1 MNNYIYEY
9 WQKIKDGSIITSKWI
24 ILFYDYIVEG
34 LKDKKFKFDSKKAN
48 KAIKFIENF
57 CRHHEGILAPQL
69 IKLELWQKAF
79 ISVVF
84 GILDDDGLRQFR
96 EVFLV
101 VSRKNG
107 KTLIASAIAAYMA
120 YADGEYGGKIY
131 MIAPKLQQ
139 ASICYDGFYQM
150 VQKENELSDISKKRR
165 TDIYVEFNN
174 TTIQPLAFNYKKS
187 DGLNPSMV
195 VCDEISSWPPEQGG
209 KQYEVIKS
217 ALGARKQPLVLNITT
232 AGYVN
237 GGPYDDLFKRATQ
250 FLLGNSKETR
260 LAPFIYQIDDE
271 EKWNDLNELQKSN
284 PNLGVSVFPD
294 FFINEI
300 AVAELSLQ
308 KKAEFMTKYCNVKQN
323 SALAWLSAAVINK
336 ARCEHKDIS
345 EFAHSYCV
353 AGIDLSKS
361 TDLTALSF
369 VIEKDEQLNVFTHYW
384 LPANKLQEAM
394 QRDSLPYDQY
404 VQRGILSLSGEN
416 IINYRDV
423 YDYITSLVEQ
433 YEILPLKIGFD
444 KYMADYLIQDLKGY
458 GFHCDDVRQYFNLSP
473 VIRECEGLLRDGS
486 IKIFDNDLMAIHLA
500 DCATETA
507 KVNDKVRLVKIQ
519 DQPNIHIDGVM
530 SMIDA
535 LTVRQK
541 YYEEIGEQL
550 KNKE

>member
-1 MNNYIYEY
+1 
-9 WQKIKDGSIITSKWI
+9 
-24 ILFYDYIVEG
+24 
-34 LKDKKFKFDSKKAN
+34 
-48 KAIKFIENF
+48 
-57 CRHHEGILAPQL
+57 
-69 IKLELWQKAF
+69 
-79 ISVVF
+79 
-84 GILDDDGLRQFR
+84 
-96 EVFLV
+96 
-101 VSRKNG
+101 
-107 KTLIASAIAAYMA
+107 
-120 YADGEYGGKIY
+120 
-131 MIAPKLQQ
+131 
-139 ASICYDGFYQM
+139 
-150 VQKENELSDISKKRR
+150 
-165 TDIYVEFNN
+165 
-174 TTIQPLAFNYKKS
+174 
-187 DGLNPSMV
+187 MV

-237 GGPYDDLFKRATQ
+237 GGPYDDLFKRGTQ

-260 LAPFIYQIDDE
+260 LAPLIYQIDDE

-308 KKAEFMTKYCNVKQN
+308 KKAEFLTKYCNIKQN
-323 SALAWLSAAVINK
+323 SSLAWLSAATINK
-336 ARCEHKDIS
+336 ARGDAKDIAD
-345 EFAHSYCV
+345 FAHSYCV

-361 TDLTALSF
+361 TDLTALSL
-369 VIEKDEQLNVFTHYW
+369 VIEKDDELNVFTHYF

-404 VQRGILSLSGEN
+404 VQKGILTLSGDN

-423 YDYITSLVEQ
+423 YQYLVDIVEQ
-433 YEILPLKIGFD
+433 YEILPLKIGYD
-444 KYMADYLIQDLKGY
+444 KYMADYLIQDLKAY

-473 VIRECEGLLRDGS
+473 VIRDCEGLLRDG
-486 IKIFDNDLMAIHLA
+486 KIHIYDNDLMAIHLA
-500 DCATETA
+500 DCATETS
-507 KVNDKVRLVKIQ
+507 KVNDKIRLVKIQ

-541 YYEEIGEQL
+541 YHDEIGEQL
-550 KNKE
+550 ENKE